1 MEVNVSMGKGRSPMK
16 AIFLLLLLA
25 GCSSEEKNISRS
37 PPVVPSNDA
46 WVMPQVDLGDNQAA
60 QPEQQV
66 VTVDYDDNS
75 SAGSGDTY
83 TPPSSTYSSTYPS
96 AFSHPAPTPDQGYAD
111 QLRAQQGDDRR
122 SQMDQDRQ
130 RSETNR
136 QLMQNQQHNMIN
148 NRPKW

>member
-1 MEVNVSMGKGRSPMK
+1 MK

-25 GCSSEEKNISRS
+25 GCSSEEENISRS

-60 QPEQQV
+60 QPDQKV
-66 VTVDYDDNS
+66 VTSN
-75 SAGSGDTY
+75 AGSGGTY
-83 TPPSSTYSSTYPS
+83 TPSSNYSSTYPS

-111 QLRAQQGDDRR
+111 QLRAQQEDDRR
-122 SQMDQDRQ
+122 RQMDQDRQ

-136 QLMQNQQHNMIN
+136 QLMQNQQHNLIN